1 MSDDYTEE
9 AWPEDGSDGSV
20 RERLAGL
27 GSRARAA
34 YNSDRAQKARKKA
47 KRAGVEVA
55 RAAAEAS
62 EPSDDPDRERG
73 MGSPGFGI
81 SPGYSD
87 NEPSMTGF
95 SGPRDQG
102 PDGDREPEFGFSGS
116 EMGVALGEDEM
127 GLGFGSDDEDD
138 DEYRYTGGIP

>member
-47 KRAGVEVA
+47 KRAGVEAA

-62 EPSDDPDRERG
+62 EPSDERG

>member
-9 AWPEDGSDGSV
+9 AWPENGSDGSV